1 MRPGDQSDGQISF
14 FGTIEY
20 QLDPDLNI
28 QHPLLRDGLNVWD
41 DLKGARPMP
50 SPVDIDPLGFPTR
63 LLPHISLLDIEY
75 QPTRRFRWRLIGT
88 YITEI
93 LGRDSTGRYWDEIY
107 DSRAMKA
114 LSQGPIWSSK
124 TDGPSEISAAPTTS
138 IKPICVPKASIC
150 RCRRMARS
158 STICSFA
165 PLSAPRKHPDDQI
178 APATARNLERH

>member
-107 DSRAMKA
+107 GSRAMKA
-114 LSQGPIWSSK
+114 LSQGPIWVIENRRPVRNLGSAHYVDKTYLRSESIDMPLS
-124 TDGPSEISAAPTTS
+124 TDGEVIDHLF
-138 IKPICVPKASIC
+138 ICTAFGAQEAS
-150 RCRRMARS
+150 
-158 STICSFA
+158 
-165 PLSAPRKHPDDQI
+165 
-178 APATARNLERH
+178 